1 MRNLR
6 ISCTTQRGLKPLIF
20 RKPDLRFTDT
30 SAKLSKENKNKE
42 THLHKR
48 PREITLKGHDDINIV
63 IDYEQAD
70 LSKCRLHRFIYP
82 LSGTDTDKFLI

>member
-30 SAKLSKENKNKE
+30 PGKLNKVNINQE
-42 THLHKR
+42 THRHKR

-63 IDYEQAD
+63 IDYE
-70 LSKCRLHRFIYP
+70 
-82 LSGTDTDKFLI
+82 